1 MFPRFKALQQRHV
14 MSLVTLGVTCR
25 HDSRAVVLVCLA
37 KASEPN
43 KYKLVQ
49 SAMRPIPA
57 ESPWPHKTESEL
69 IRRSELTLC
78 KVSFIK
84 TRAKHTTIQRSRVAL
99 PRQS

>member
-1 MFPRFKALQQRHV
+1 MFPRVKALQQRHV
-14 MSLVTLGVTCR
+14 MSLVTLGVTCC

-57 ESPWPHKTESEL
+57 D
-69 IRRSELTLC
+69 
-78 KVSFIK
+78 
-84 TRAKHTTIQRSRVAL
+84 SRVPKAT
-99 PRQS
+99 

>member
-25 HDSRAVVLVCLA
+25 HDNRAVVLVCLA

-49 SAMRPIPA
+49 SDMHPIPA
-57 ESPWPHKTESEL
+57 ESPRPHITESEL
-69 IRRSELTLC
+69 VRRSELTLN
-78 KVSFIK
+78 KFKSLQ
-84 TRAKHTTIQRSRVAL
+84 TRAKPRSWNNPA
-99 PRQS
+99 